1 MTGAGDG
8 IGAAVARAY
17 AAEGAR
23 VVVAELS
30 EETGR
35 AVADEIDGLFVRTDV
50 GQRDQVEAM
59 VQAALDTWG
68 SVDIL
73 VNNAWG
79 AATSVASRTRPTR
92 RSTPRSRSASAAR
105 SGRCRRP
112 SRT

>member
-1 MTGAGDG
+1 MVTGAGDG

-30 EETGR
+30 EPSGR
-35 AVADEIDGLFVRTDV
+35 AVAEEIDGLFVRTDV
-50 GQRDQVEAM
+50 GKRDQVEAM
-59 VQAALDTWG
+59 VHAALDTWG

-79 AATSVASRTRPTR
+79 AANVSRVE
-92 RSTPRSRSASAAR
+92 STTLRSRSASVDR
-105 SGRCRRP
+105 CGRCKRP
-112 SRT
+112 TPT